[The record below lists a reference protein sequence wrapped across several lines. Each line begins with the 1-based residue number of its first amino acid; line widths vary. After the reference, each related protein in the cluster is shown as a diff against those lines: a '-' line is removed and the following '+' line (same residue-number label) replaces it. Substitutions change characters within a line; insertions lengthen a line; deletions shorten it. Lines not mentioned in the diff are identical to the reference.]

1 MKTMI
6 RTFMNIAKVL
16 TNLHFSPLAATRL
29 NVANCRPPPST
40 LSLLLNFFTITTTII
55 LHFVMLVID
64 AGDGKLVMVSLVI
77 DVIRVLIKTVQS
89 TD

>member
-1 MKTMI
+1 MI
-6 RTFMNIAKVL
+6 RTFMNIVKVL
-16 TNLHFSPLAATRL
+16 TNLHFSLLAATRL

-55 LHFVMLVID
+55 WPVMLVID